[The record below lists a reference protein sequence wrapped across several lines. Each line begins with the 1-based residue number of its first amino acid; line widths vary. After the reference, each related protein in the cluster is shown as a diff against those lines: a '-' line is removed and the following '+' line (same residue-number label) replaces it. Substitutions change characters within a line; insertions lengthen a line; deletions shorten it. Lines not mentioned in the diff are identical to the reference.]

1 MTDIDM
7 NPDTNGQLKQLV
19 ERIENLEEQMDVIK
33 DDRKEVY
40 TEAKSAGFDCKILR
54 KVIAIRKK
62 DRQARLEEAE
72 LISLY
77 TTALG
82 MEI

>member
-7 NPDTNGQLKQLV
+7 NPDTNGQLKQIV
-19 ERIENLEEQMDVIK
+19 DRIETLEEQKADVASDI
-33 DDRKEVY
+33 KEVY
-40 TEAKSAGFDCKILR
+40 LEAKGSGFDCKILR

-77 TTALG
+77 EAALG
-82 MEI
+82 MD